1 MSLFLWI
8 VLVKVV
14 YMTWISERVV
24 DTSIS
29 VLNGKFMN
37 ILLLLF
43 YKQQNIFRSVS
54 LYAFYS
60 LIYIGIGPT

>member
-14 YMTWISERVV
+14 YMTWISERAV

-37 ILLLLF
+37 IHSIIIVLKATKHFSKRIFLCIFLVS
-43 YKQQNIFRSVS
+43 YKFV
-54 LYAFYS
+54 
-60 LIYIGIGPT
+60 